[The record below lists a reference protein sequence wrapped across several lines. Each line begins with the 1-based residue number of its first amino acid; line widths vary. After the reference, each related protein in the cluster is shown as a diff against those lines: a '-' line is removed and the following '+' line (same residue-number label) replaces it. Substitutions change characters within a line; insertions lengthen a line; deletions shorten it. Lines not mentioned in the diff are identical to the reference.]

1 LPNKAY
7 KFKVKARNAF
17 GTSEYSNEVSIKLTE
32 GKLKPLPLIALNA
45 VVNKEATLI
54 LSDVGA

>member
-1 LPNKAY
+1 LPSKAY

-32 GKLKPLPLIALNA
+32 GNLKPLSTIALNA
-45 VVNKEATLI
+45 VVNTEATVI

>member
-1 LPNKAY
+1 LINKAF

-17 GTSEYSNEVSIKLTE
+17 GISEYSNEVSIKLTE
-32 GKLKPLPLIALNA
+32 GNLKPLPPITFNA
-45 VVNKEATLI
+45 VVNTEATVI